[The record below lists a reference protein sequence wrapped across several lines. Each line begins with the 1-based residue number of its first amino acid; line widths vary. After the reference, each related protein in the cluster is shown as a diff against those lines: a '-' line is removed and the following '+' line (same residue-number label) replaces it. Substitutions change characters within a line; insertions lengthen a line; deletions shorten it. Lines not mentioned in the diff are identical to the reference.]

1 MQKNSYNY
9 DELISCGEG
18 KLFGEGNAKL
28 PLPPMLMFD
37 RITEIKKDTGEF
49 KKGFIKAELDIKDNL
64 WFFNCHFKKD
74 PVMPGCLGLD
84 AMWQL
89 VGFYLG
95 WIGEPGKGRAL
106 GVNSV
111 KFTGEVLK
119 NVNFILESFLGLVFI
134 TLFYLIFKN
143 INILKKYLIKLNSLI
158 LFLGTLTVLELIKL
172 YVFAYNVGIITR
184 QRINPF
190 IFVFI
195 IFFIIKSSKSHTK
208 ISQ

>member
-64 WFFNCHFKKD
+64 WFFDCHFKKD

-89 VGFYLG
+89 VGFFLG
-95 WIGEPGKGRAL
+95 WLGNPGRGRAL
-106 GVNSV
+106 GVGTV

-119 NVNFILESFLGLVFI
+119 NVKLVKYEIDMKKIMSPGGTTVGLANGV
-134 TLFYLIFKN
+134 
-143 INILKKYLIKLNSLI
+143 
-158 LFLGTLTVLELIKL
+158 
-172 YVFAYNVGIITR
+172 VFADEKK
-184 QRINPF
+184 F
-190 IFVFI
+190 IQPIV
-195 IFFIIKSSKSHTK
+195 
-208 ISQ
+208 